1 MKVSANAPRAVPK
14 VGVQID
20 KAIGELR
27 DEELDR
33 HEAVHQV
40 RKRCKK
46 LGDDSP

>member
-20 KAIGELR
+20 KAIAELR
-27 DEELDR
+27 DEDLGR
-33 HEAVHQV
+33 HATVHQV

-46 LGDDSP
+46 LGDASP